1 MDKKILITYCN
12 SWGYRDRAA
21 SLADRIKNELGI
33 QNIELT
39 DGRPG
44 IFLVEVDG
52 KEVFHNKKELVKYP
66 DEMDVIERIKKMD
79 WNSIKNEDL
88 LCWCKRSSFE

>member
-1 MDKKILITYCN
+1 M
-12 SWGYRDRAA
+12 
-21 SLADRIKNELGI
+21 ELS
-33 QNIELT
+33 

-79 WNSIKNEDL
+79 
-88 LCWCKRSSFE
+88 